1 MTDALFV
8 EDKMQSC
15 KARIEAELEVLLE
28 LAVLRNGEVA
38 ELASAMVLAGG
49 KRTRPTLILL
59 AYELSGGIDFN
70 EVMPMA
76 LAFELIHTATLI
88 HDDIHDAAKYR
99 RGIQTIHDKHGLA
112 KAIIAGDWL
121 FVQGFGLGGRYDEK
135 LVALIADCCAD
146 IASAELKQ
154 LSHVSDLATTPE
166 DYEEVVRGKT
176 AGPFAAGCETAA
188 LIAGCNA
195 EDATALGRF
204 GLQLGIAFQLV
215 DDLLDLLGDTRL
227 GKPRGADV
235 LEGKMTLP
243 LIHGLTMLHGDAR
256 LRLAEVIDG
265 FNEGSWE
272 ELIELLEQ
280 AGSIEYSKA
289 LVRTHMERGLE
300 ELDRFADSE
309 AKRIVIT
316 LAQQLMEREI

>member
-8 EDKMQSC
+8 EGRMQAC
-15 KARIEAELEVLLE
+15 KALIEAELVAFLE
-28 LAVLRNGEVA
+28 KAVARDGEVA
-38 ELASAMVLAGG
+38 ELASSVVLAGG
-49 KRTRPTLILL
+49 KRIRPTLTLL

-70 EVMPMA
+70 EVIAAA

-99 RGIQTIHDKHGLA
+99 RGIQTIHDKHGLE

-121 FVQGFGLGGRYDEK
+121 FVQGFALGGRYDKK
-135 LVALIADCCAD
+135 LIELIADCCSD

-154 LSHVSDLATTPE
+154 LSHISDLATTPE
-166 DYEEVVRGKT
+166 DYEAVVKGKT
-176 AGPFAAGCETAA
+176 AGPFSAGCETAA
-188 LIAGCNA
+188 LIAGCDA
-195 EDATALGRF
+195 EDAAALGRF

-265 FNEGSWE
+265 FNEGLWE

-300 ELDRFADSE
+300 ELDRFPDSH
-309 AKRIVIT
+309 AKRTVIT
-316 LAQQLMEREI
+316 LAQELMEREI

>member
-15 KARIEAELEVLLE
+15 KALIEAELEVLLE
-28 LAVLRNGEVA
+28 RAVLRDGEVA
-38 ELASAMVLAGG
+38 ELASSMVLAGG
-49 KRTRPTLILL
+49 KRTRPILILL

-70 EVMPMA
+70 EVIPMA

-99 RGIQTIHDKHGLA
+99 RGTQTIHDKYGLA

-121 FVQGFGLGGRYDEK
+121 FVQGFALGGRYDEK
-135 LVALIADCCAD
+135 LVDLVAFCCAD

-154 LSHVSDLATTPE
+154 LSHISDLATTPE

-176 AGPFAAGCETAA
+176 AGPFAVGCKTAS
-188 LIAGCNA
+188 LIAGCNV
-195 EDATALGRF
+195 EDAAALGRF

-256 LRLAEVIDG
+256 LRLAEVIEG

>member
-1 MTDALFV
+1 MTDALYF

-15 KARIEAELEVLLE
+15 KALIEAELEALLE
-28 LAVLRNGEVA
+28 RAVIRDGEVA
-38 ELASAMVLAGG
+38 ELASAMVFAGG
-49 KRTRPTLILL
+49 KRARPILILL

-121 FVQGFGLGGRYDEK
+121 FVQGFALGGRYGDELID
-135 LVALIADCCAD
+135 LVAYCCGEIAT
-146 IASAELKQ
+146 AELKQ
-154 LSHVSDLATTPE
+154 LSHISDLATTPE

-176 AGPFAAGCETAA
+176 AGPFAVGCEIAG
-188 LIAGCNA
+188 LIAGCDK
-195 EDATALGRF
+195 EDAAALGRF
-204 GLQLGIAFQLV
+204 GLQLGIVFQLV
-215 DDLLDLLGDTRL
+215 DDLLDLLGDARL

-289 LVRTHMERGLE
+289 LIRTHMERGLE
-300 ELDRFADSE
+300 ELDRFVDSE
-309 AKRIVIT
+309 AKRVVIS
-316 LAQQLMEREI
+316 LAQQLMDREI